1 MKNLIFKKQ
10 LIILISVFILI
21 AGISAVS
28 ANENTTDLHQSMEAY
43 DNNVINTDL
52 EVDDNNII
60 QPNNTDVKSNVSIDI
75 NDFEMYYKN
84 GTKLTGKLL
93 DNNSN
98 PIINQTVT
106 LAFLNAEL

>member
-21 AGISAVS
+21 AGISTVS
-28 ANENTTDLHQSMEAY
+28 ANENTTDLHQSMETY

-60 QPNNTDVKSNVSIDI
+60 QPNTTDVKSDVSIDI
-75 NDFEMYYKN
+75 HD
-84 GTKLTGKLL
+84 
-93 DNNSN
+93 
-98 PIINQTVT
+98 
-106 LAFLNAEL
+106 